1 MNKRRWIPGV
11 MLFVCLVVAA
21 FASLCL
27 GDMFISPGNMLRS
40 LNGGGSEA
48 EAMIVQKL
56 RLPRML
62 IALLAG
68 ASLAAA
74 GTLLQAVARNPM
86 ASPEI
91 LGVTGGASAAAVAFL
106 TYGVGVIGIRWLPV
120 SALAGA
126 AAATFVLYVFA
137 WKKGVT
143 PFRLIL
149 IGVGMSSLMSA
160 ATTMMIV
167 FNPSNDAAQAYTW
180 LTGSVYG
187 ANWEHFLLL
196 LPWTVILLPLTML
209 LRRHVN
215 ISQFGDEIATS
226 SGSRV
231 QLTRFLQILLSVA
244 LAGSAVSVAGAIGF
258 VGLLAPH
265 MARKIVGADF
275 GRVLPVSALLGALIV
290 MLADL
295 AGRTLFLP
303 LDVPA
308 GVFTAAIGAPFF
320 IYLLYKGRNQ

>member
-1 MNKRRWIPGV
+1 MNKRRWIPGGI
-11 MLFVCLVVAA
+11 LFACLVIAA
-21 FASLCL
+21 LASACL
-27 GDMFISPGNMLRS
+27 GDTFISPGSVLRS
-40 LNGGGSEA
+40 LTGAGPEA
-48 EAMIVQKL
+48 DAMIVQKL

-62 IALLAG
+62 IAMLAG

-91 LGVTGGASAAAVAFL
+91 LGITGGASAAAVAFL

-126 AAATFVLYVFA
+126 AAAAFILYVFA

-167 FNPSNDAAQAYTW
+167 FNPRNDAGQAYTW

-187 ANWEHFLLL
+187 ANWQHVLLL
-196 LPWTVILLPLTML
+196 LPWTVLLLPLSML

-215 ISQFGDEIATS
+215 ISQLGDEIATS

-275 GRVLPVSALLGALIV
+275 GAVLPVSALLGALIV